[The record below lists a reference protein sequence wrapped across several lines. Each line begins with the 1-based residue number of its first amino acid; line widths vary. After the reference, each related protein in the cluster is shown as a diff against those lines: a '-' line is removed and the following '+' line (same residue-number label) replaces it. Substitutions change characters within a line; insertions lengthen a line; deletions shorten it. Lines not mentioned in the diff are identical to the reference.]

1 MNIDEVIIK
10 LESVQFQLEHHAN
23 YFENKFLDISENS
36 REISNKNLEM
46 EYFTYSKILKN
57 LSNCIEQIMEIDYQ
71 SNKG

>member
-57 LSNCIEQIMEIDYQ
+57 LSEEVE
-71 SNKG
+71 